1 LITFAI
7 TGLLSAAQSVG
18 HSVVAD
24 SLEKHWLIRASES
37 SYAAASASRSAASA
51 GKPAARP
58 AGAAAFA
65 YLTLRRLGALSRR
78 DLVNAIWGEDPP
90 AAPEAALGAL
100 LSRLRRA
107 LAPIPV
113 GAARLSF
120 PDDAWVDLEAARE
133 AAHRAESAMVRGDPG
148 RAWGAAQITL
158 FTARRGFLPGDD
170 LPWIAD
176 VRRELDALYLR
187 APEAYAGASLRV
199 GGTELATAERSAR
212 ELVARAPFS
221 ESGYRVL
228 MEALAQRGNVALS
241 DELGVPPSPA
251 TRDLHAHLLR
261 PGAG

>member
-1 LITFAI
+1 MCARIASTTWSSVPPRATNPHSQLITFAI

-51 GKPAARP
+51 GKACCPARR
-58 AGAAAFA
+58 GGGCFA
-65 YLTLRRLGALSRR
+65 YPTLHRLGALSRR
-78 DLVNAIWGEDPP
+78 DLVNAIWGDDPP

-113 GAARLSF
+113 GAARLSL

-133 AAHRAESAMVRGDPG
+133 AAHRAESAMVRGGPG

-187 APEAYAGASLRV
+187 ALEAYAGASLRV
-199 GGTELATAERSAR
+199 GGTELATAERSAQ

-228 MEALAQRGNVALS
+228 MEALAQRGNVA
-241 DELGVPPSPA
+241 
-251 TRDLHAHLLR
+251 
-261 PGAG
+261 

>member
-1 LITFAI
+1 MADPRVRVQLCGRVCVEIGGERRE
-7 TGLLSAAQSVG
+7 GLLPGPQG
-18 HSVVAD
+18 RRR
-24 SLEKHWLIRASES
+24 L
-37 SYAAASASRSAASA
+37 
-51 GKPAARP
+51 
-58 AGAAAFA
+58 FA
-65 YLTLRRLGALSRR
+65 YLTLHRLGALSRR
-78 DLVNAIWGEDPP
+78 DLVNAVWGDDPP
-90 AAPEAALGAL
+90 AAPETALGAL

-113 GAARLSF
+113 GAARLSL

-176 VRRELDALYLR
+176 VRRELEALYLR
-187 APEAYAGASLRV
+187 ALEAYAGASLRV

-251 TRDLHAHLLR
+251 TRDLHARLLR
-261 PGAG
+261 PGAR